1 MSRGATLS
9 IMGLYNNDETVL
21 DLMQFPDGF
30 TEAQKQNVKEN
41 ILIEC
46 AELEFLYPA
55 PAVAKNI
62 IGIWSQ
68 KEKPYWNR
76 VYQASLAEYDPIEN
90 YRRNETE
97 TITDGKTEE
106 HSGTD
111 TNTAGGSDT
120 LARTGTD
127 SNTESGT
134 ETFGRTGTDTNTA
147 SGSDTTTGSSESKDT
162 NSGTDTVLNKI
173 TGFDSND
180 LVTHDSSD
188 TTYGHILENEAE
200 GTNTQ
205 SYGRVDTLQHNTT
218 DTTTFGKVDTMQHNT
233 TDTQTYGKTDT
244 FRHGEK
250 IEHAGSSA
258 RSVLA
263 YGNIGVTTSQDM
275 LTQELELAKII
286 QVVPIIIESFKNRFC
301 LMVY

>member
-1 MSRGATLS
+1 MSRGANLS

-30 TEAQKQNVKEN
+30 TDAQKQNVKEN

-55 PAVAKNI
+55 PAVAKSI

-76 VYQASLAEYDPIEN
+76 VYQASLAEYNPIEN

-97 TITDGKTEE
+97 TIVDGKTEE

-111 TNTAGGSDT
+111 TQTAGGSDT
-120 LARTGTD
+120 LARAGTD
-127 SNTESGT
+127 TNTESGT

-180 LVTHDSSD
+180 LVNHDSSD
-188 TTYGHILENEAE
+188 TTHGHVVENEAE

-250 IEHAGSSA
+250 IEHEGNSE
-258 RSVLA
+258 RTVLA